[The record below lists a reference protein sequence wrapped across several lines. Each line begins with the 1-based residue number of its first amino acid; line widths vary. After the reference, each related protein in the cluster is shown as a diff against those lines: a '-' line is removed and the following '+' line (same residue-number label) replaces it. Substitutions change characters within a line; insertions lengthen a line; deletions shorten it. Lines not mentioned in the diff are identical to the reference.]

1 MQWGS
6 GKDWSVTAANTDT
19 LAQCFTARPSAMTS
33 MFNRSDN
40 GGLMSSQSGSD
51 QHTSFHC
58 RYPYYNNL
66 DAAAVSAAT
75 GGHSEEMSTWTPLDF
90 AQSRQFANSFN
101 HHHHPAMLN
110 TSPTA
115 AQQQYM
121 SSTGYQL
128 QHNPGY
134 PMNMTGPPSC
144 GWLTTF
150 TTTPRR
156 TKRRPY
162 SKLQIFELEKEF
174 QQNMYLTR
182 DRRTRLAQTLNLTE
196 RQVKIWFQ
204 NRRMKLKK
212 MTEREHSEQEVLHQ
226 QQQQQQQQQP
236 QSQGQSQQ
244 QHSATTQQTTTSPRQ
259 QTQTTQTVV
268 A

>member
-1 MQWGS
+1 MQWS
-6 GKDWSVTAANTDT
+6 GAKDWAVSAAVTNTDT
-19 LAQCFTARPSAMTS
+19 LAQCFSARPTHMSS
-33 MFNRSDN
+33 MFNRTEN
-40 GGLMSSQSGSD
+40 GALMSPPTNSE
-51 QHTSFHC
+51 QHAPFHC
-58 RYPYYNNL
+58 RYPYYNNI
-66 DAAAVSAAT
+66 DAAAAAAAAS
-75 GGHSEEMSTWTPLDF
+75 GPHNEDMSTWTTLDF
-90 AQSRQFANSFN
+90 SQSRQFANSFN
-101 HHHHPAMLN
+101 HHHHPAAAMLN
-110 TSPTA
+110 TSPSA

-128 QHNPGY
+128 QHNPPY
-134 PMNMTGPPSC
+134 PMNMAGPSGC

-182 DRRTRLAQTLNLTE
+182 DRRSRLSQALNLTE
-196 RQVKIWFQ
+196 RQIKIWFQ

-212 MTEREHSEQEVLHQ
+212 MTDRERNEQDMMQ
-226 QQQQQQQQQP
+226 QQQQQQQQQT
-236 QSQGQSQQ
+236 Q
-244 QHSATTQQTTTSPRQ
+244 QHTPPQP
-259 QTQTTQTVV
+259 TQTVV